1 MKLLIDIGNTRI
13 KLACLDGES
22 VRFMAALPTQDEQAL
37 AHGLAEQITR
47 AGPFQSAMGVCVGQP
62 ATQQLVQT
70 VVGRPMAIQWVES
83 TAHAAG
89 VTNGYPDPTQLGADR
104 WVAIIGLTR
113 YFSALGKA
121 DKPGKN
127 GKNNKQPSKILAT
140 FGTATT
146 IDTLSGEQVF
156 RGGLIL
162 PGMALMRSSLAAAT
176 ARLPAA
182 DGLVADNPTS
192 TTSAIASGIEAAQ
205 IGALKQQ
212 IAIAER
218 EDGRLP
224 EICVSGGAFGA
235 IEHELARHFPGVSLH
250 HLPHTVLDGL
260 AVLAQP

>member
-13 KLACLDGES
+13 KLACLDGKQL
-22 VRFMAALPTQDEQAL
+22 RFLAALPTQDEQAL
-37 AHGLAEQITR
+37 AHGLAEHISSV
-47 AGPFQSAMGVCVGQP
+47 GPLQSAMGVCVGQS

-70 VVGRPMAIQWVES
+70 IIGSSTSIDWIES

-89 VTNGYPDPTQLGADR
+89 ITNGYPDPTQLGADR
-104 WVAIIGLTR
+104 WVAVIGLTR
-113 YFSALGKA
+113 HVSTQASV
-121 DKPGKN
+121 DKS
-127 GKNNKQPSKILAT
+127 PSKILAT

-162 PGMALMRSSLAAAT
+162 PGLALMRSSLAAAT

-192 TTSAIASGIEAAQ
+192 TTSAIASGIAAAQ

-212 IAIAER
+212 IAIAQEA
-218 EDGRLP
+218 DGQPP
-224 EICVSGGAFGA
+224 EVFVSGGAYEA
-235 IEHELARHFPGVSLH
+235 IEHALVERLPGCRLR
-250 HLPHTVLDGL
+250 HLPHAVLDGL
-260 AVLAQP
+260 AVLAQPVD